1 MSIRGGASMAI
12 ERARS
17 IGCTAMQVF
26 VKNNMQ
32 WFARPLTREE
42 IRAFLNHVQRGEL
55 LSVFGHANYLINL
68 AATNPQ
74 FHANS
79 IRALAEELVRADQL
93 ELPFLVLHPGAH
105 LGAGEEAGL
114 KKIADSV
121 DEVFRK
127 IPKVKTKIAL
137 EITAGQGSC
146 IGHRFEHLAHIIA
159 NVREPERL
167 RVCLDTAHLFAAG
180 YDISSES
187 GVKKTFH
194 EFDRVI
200 GRDRLV
206 AIHVNDSKTGRGSRV
221 DRHEHIGKGRI
232 GLDAFRFIMQSPRF
246 RKIPKV
252 LETPKGKDLAE
263 DVINLK
269 TLRRLANQRLGQ
281 GVILSGAK
289 WSRRIPQALAESN
302 SPGSLDFARDDG
314 AELFDQPDR
323 ERIPIELSF
332 AGLNRC
338 DDDQH
343 GVRHPERYQDWNS
356 DQEDAENRGDR
367 VVNQHRD
374 LEIERFLSVRVDLRG
389 VAAFYQPDS
398 KRAENVTQKV
408 KEQSE
413 QCAGVAQDAPRSNVR
428 GSGWSRRRL

>member
-1 MSIRGGASMAI
+1 MVWVERKLQIGNRNSQIVLGAHMSIRGGVSMAI

-17 IGCTAMQVF
+17 IQCTAMQMF

-32 WFARPLTREE
+32 WFARPLTSEE

-55 LSVFGHANYLINL
+55 LSVFAHANYLINL

-114 KKIADSV
+114 EKIVDSI

-127 IPKVKTKIAL
+127 IPEVKTRIAL

-146 IGHRFEHLAHIIA
+146 VGHRFEHLAHIIA
-159 NVREPERL
+159 NVREPDRL

-180 YDISSES
+180 YDIGSES
-187 GVKKTFH
+187 GVRKTFR

-200 GRDRLV
+200 PQARDRLV
-206 AIHVNDSKTGRGSRV
+206 AIHINDSKTGRGSRV

-232 GLDAFRFIMQSPRF
+232 GLDAFRFIMRSPRF

-263 DVINLK
+263 DVTNLK
-269 TLRRLANQRLGQ
+269 KLRG
-281 GVILSGAK
+281 
-289 WSRRIPQALAESN
+289 LAE
-302 SPGSLDFARDDG
+302 
-314 AELFDQPDR
+314 
-323 ERIPIELSF
+323 
-332 AGLNRC
+332 
-338 DDDQH
+338 
-343 GVRHPERYQDWNS
+343 
-356 DQEDAENRGDR
+356 
-367 VVNQHRD
+367 
-374 LEIERFLSVRVDLRG
+374 
-389 VAAFYQPDS
+389 
-398 KRAENVTQKV
+398 V
-408 KEQSE
+408 KQ
-413 QCAGVAQDAPRSNVR
+413 R
-428 GSGWSRRRL
+428 

>member
-1 MSIRGGASMAI
+1 MSIRGGVGMAI

-17 IGCTAMQVF
+17 IRCTAMQIF

-32 WFARPLTREE
+32 WFARPLSREE
-42 IRAFLNHVQRGEL
+42 IRAFLNHVQRSEL

-68 AATNPQ
+68 ATTNPQ

-105 LGAGEEAGL
+105 LGAGEEPGL
-114 KKIADSV
+114 EKIVDSV
-121 DEVFRK
+121 DEVFRG
-127 IPKVKTKIAL
+127 IPKVRTKIAL

-180 YDISSES
+180 YEIGSEP
-187 GVKKTFH
+187 GVRKVFR

-200 GRDRLV
+200 GRSRLV
-206 AIHVNDSKTGRGSRV
+206 AIHVNDSKTRRGSRV

-232 GLDAFRFIMQSPRF
+232 GLDAFRFIMRSPRF

-269 TLRRLANQRLGQ
+269 TLRRLAQPQR
-281 GVILSGAK
+281 S
-289 WSRRIPQALAESN
+289 
-302 SPGSLDFARDDG
+302 
-314 AELFDQPDR
+314 
-323 ERIPIELSF
+323 
-332 AGLNRC
+332 
-338 DDDQH
+338 
-343 GVRHPERYQDWNS
+343 
-356 DQEDAENRGDR
+356 
-367 VVNQHRD
+367 
-374 LEIERFLSVRVDLRG
+374 
-389 VAAFYQPDS
+389 
-398 KRAENVTQKV
+398 
-408 KEQSE
+408 
-413 QCAGVAQDAPRSNVR
+413 
-428 GSGWSRRRL
+428 

>member
-1 MSIRGGASMAI
+1 MTKNILLGAHMSIRGGVSMSI

-55 LSVFGHANYLINL
+55 LSMFAHANYLINL

-146 IGHRFEHLAHIIA
+146 IGHRFEHLAHVIA
-159 NVREPERL
+159 NVRERERL

-180 YDISSES
+180 YDIGGEP
-187 GVKKTFH
+187 GVRKTFR

-200 GRDRLV
+200 G
-206 AIHVNDSKTGRGSRV
+206 
-221 DRHEHIGKGRI
+221 
-232 GLDAFRFIMQSPRF
+232 
-246 RKIPKV
+246 
-252 LETPKGKDLAE
+252 
-263 DVINLK
+263 
-269 TLRRLANQRLGQ
+269 
-281 GVILSGAK
+281 
-289 WSRRIPQALAESN
+289 
-302 SPGSLDFARDDG
+302 
-314 AELFDQPDR
+314 
-323 ERIPIELSF
+323 
-332 AGLNRC
+332 
-338 DDDQH
+338 
-343 GVRHPERYQDWNS
+343 
-356 DQEDAENRGDR
+356 
-367 VVNQHRD
+367 
-374 LEIERFLSVRVDLRG
+374 
-389 VAAFYQPDS
+389 
-398 KRAENVTQKV
+398 
-408 KEQSE
+408 
-413 QCAGVAQDAPRSNVR
+413 
-428 GSGWSRRRL
+428 